1 MRDLFFRIK
10 AIDQTAAAFAK
21 VKANMKGVE
30 RAAASLSERINRVGK
45 GLRNVGAV
53 MTGASA
59 GLAFAFRD
67 SLMIWDEAAQAQA
80 KVEQAI
86 RSTGGAAGFTAEQL
100 AGFAREFQNVT
111 RFDGDDILGDV
122 TAQLLTFTNVS
133 GEAFRRAQE
142 AVLNISTV
150 MKTDLKSTAIQVG
163 KALNDPIK
171 GLAGLG
177 RAGIQ
182 FSEDQKATI
191 KTLVETGEVAKAQAM
206 ILDELAVQ
214 FGGQAEASAKAG
226 LGFLD
231 QFRNAWG
238 DVQEGE
244 APAYR
249 GIAYLVFED
258 LPLADYGNRIPQIAV
273 EVFGGSGEV
282 EDLIRGVDMIPGST
296 EWGYSPTPVKRLSYD
311 SSGEIIA
318 EATENSHRFPTVSDW
333 SVSLD
338 VLQGTLRNVETVALV
353 VTWFGDDLRA
363 GQCTIRPKVENQ
375 TKSTDP
381 VWTAGG
387 LTRATADLI
396 TQKDGRPV
404 YGSTPAD
411 RSVIE
416 AIRDLNSRGLR
427 VVLYPF
433 VMMDIPAD
441 NTLPDPDGT
450 GAQPENPWRGRI
462 RATAGEDV
470 ADEIAAFLGTTE
482 ASDFDVDGDSVSYA
496 GPAEWSYRRFILHLA
511 HLAQAAGGVDAFLIG
526 SETVGLT
533 QSTEAGSGV
542 YPFVAGLVDL
552 AADVSGVLPGALISY
567 AADWSEY
574 HSHRPAD
581 GSGDVFFNLDPLWSS
596 PHVDFVAIDNY
607 LPLSDWRPGTDHLD
621 YDPESGHV
629 SIYDLD
635 YLKAN
640 VEGGE
645 YFDWFYAS
653 EADRLAQDRTPI
665 EDTAHGEHWVFR
677 QKAIRDW
684 FGNAHRHRPGGVRD
698 ASPTAWT
705 ANAKPPLVHRMR
717 LPGGRSRDQ
726 STQPVLGD

>member
-142 AVLNISTV
+142 AVLNISTF

-363 GQCTIRPKVENQ
+363 GQCTIRPTVENQ

-396 TQKDGRPV
+396 TQ
-404 YGSTPAD
+404 
-411 RSVIE
+411 
-416 AIRDLNSRGLR
+416 
-427 VVLYPF
+427 
-433 VMMDIPAD
+433 
-441 NTLPDPDGT
+441 
-450 GAQPENPWRGRI
+450 
-462 RATAGEDV
+462 
-470 ADEIAAFLGTTE
+470 IA
-482 ASDFDVDGDSVSYA
+482 
-496 GPAEWSYRRFILHLA
+496 
-511 HLAQAAGGVDAFLIG
+511 
-526 SETVGLT
+526 
-533 QSTEAGSGV
+533 
-542 YPFVAGLVDL
+542 
-552 AADVSGVLPGALISY
+552 
-567 AADWSEY
+567 
-574 HSHRPAD
+574 
-581 GSGDVFFNLDPLWSS
+581 
-596 PHVDFVAIDNY
+596 
-607 LPLSDWRPGTDHLD
+607 
-621 YDPESGHV
+621 
-629 SIYDLD
+629 
-635 YLKAN
+635 
-640 VEGGE
+640 
-645 YFDWFYAS
+645 
-653 EADRLAQDRTPI
+653 
-665 EDTAHGEHWVFR
+665 
-677 QKAIRDW
+677 
-684 FGNAHRHRPGGVRD
+684 
-698 ASPTAWT
+698 
-705 ANAKPPLVHRMR
+705 
-717 LPGGRSRDQ
+717 
-726 STQPVLGD
+726 